1 MILPY
6 SLKIS
11 LIWRWYEA
19 KLLRILKYVG
29 KKIDNV
35 YVLWTFS
42 ISKTFFTVILL
53 GRIQSSP
60 NNVYADDL
68 LSFVPTHCGTWM
80 SSKVKVMFKV
90 QKNVFKTINSQ
101 TNKQS
106 AHVLNSKWTVRI
118 SWVRRPLSASS
129 WIEINKFSR
138 RNVETMRK
146 ISIIADNGLVG
157 SCGHTLIVPMRASTL
172 YYLRWI
178 VINCIELYSMR
189 NEKKIIVIVLLT
201 IKIWAQPSRWC
212 LLLDFIAV
220 YTDIRSG
227 MLLNIFLSTTT
238 TTTTTS
244 LSSFW

>member
-1 MILPY
+1 MVRSQTIAHIKLRWQKILIM
-6 SLKIS
+6 S
-11 LIWRWYEA
+11 
-19 KLLRILKYVG
+19 
-29 KKIDNV
+29 
-35 YVLWTFS
+35 
-42 ISKTFFTVILL
+42 TFFGHSAYQKRFSLWFFWVEYRVQQILFC
-53 GRIQSSP
+53 
-60 NNVYADDL
+60 L
-68 LSFVPTHCGTWM
+68 LYQPIAAHECHRK
-80 SSKVKVMFKV
+80 SKWCLKSKK
-90 QKNVFKTINSQ
+90 KNVFKTINSK

-118 SWVRRPLSASS
+118 SWVSHSLSASS
-129 WIEINKFSR
+129 WIEINKLSR

-146 ISIIADNGLVG
+146 FSIIADNGLVG

-220 YTDIRSG
+220 YTDIQSG
-227 MLLNIFLSTTT
+227 MLLNIYFFRVFLSTTT
-238 TTTTTS
+238 TATS
-244 LSSFW
+244 LSSSS